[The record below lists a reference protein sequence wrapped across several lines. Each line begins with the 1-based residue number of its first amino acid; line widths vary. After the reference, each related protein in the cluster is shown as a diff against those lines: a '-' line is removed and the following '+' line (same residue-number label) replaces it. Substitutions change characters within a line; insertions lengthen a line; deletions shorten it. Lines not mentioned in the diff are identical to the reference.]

1 MKEKKL
7 YINRYNFYAFN
18 YSLILWTI
26 IFFASYISPILS
38 ITTRSAASI
47 GIIGGADGPTAIYIA
62 SKLIFL
68 PFLVALIAMAALWIM
83 LFIKYKKDKD
93 AIKSVSLKRTI
104 ACIGLSVILIIIT
117 NNWLLGLWALSL
129 GIVLMILWKSSK
141 FEVPDKRGNDY
152 NNF

>member
-1 MKEKKL
+1 MKEKKI
-7 YINRYNFYAFN
+7 YINRYNLYAFN
-18 YSLILWTI
+18 YSLILWTV

-38 ITTRSAASI
+38 IATRSAASI

-152 NNF
+152 